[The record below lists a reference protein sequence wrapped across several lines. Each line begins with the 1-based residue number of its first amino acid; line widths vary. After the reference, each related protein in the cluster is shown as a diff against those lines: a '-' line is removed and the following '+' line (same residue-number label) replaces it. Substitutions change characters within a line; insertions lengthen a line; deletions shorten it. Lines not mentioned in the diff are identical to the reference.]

1 MLVLLVGAFT
11 PITTH
16 TEPRLNFNFKIP
28 NLDCV
33 AEAVYFEA
41 RGEPLE
47 GWAAV
52 SEVIHNRAVADG
64 IDYCQ
69 VINKSRTV
77 TTEEGTRTV
86 YQFSYH
92 MYPKVI
98 KNKEL
103 YNKIYRFVSLHLY
116 QVIAN
121 GDRVLDKNVKHY
133 DGKDRTP
140 YWAKSMTVDKTIG
153 GHTFYKEKLNG

>member
-1 MLVLLVGAFT
+1 MLMLLVGAFT
-11 PITTH
+11 PTTTH
-16 TEPRLNFNFKIP
+16 TEPVLPDIKIP
-28 NLDCV
+28 NIDCV

-52 SEVIHNRAVADG
+52 AEVVHNRAVAEG

-69 VINKSRTV
+69 VINKSKTI
-77 TTEEGTRTV
+77 TTEEGTHTV

-92 MYPKVI
+92 MYPKNI
-98 KNKEL
+98 KNKKL
-103 YNKIYRFVSLHLY
+103 YDQMHLY
-116 QVIAN
+116 KVIALN
-121 GDRVLDKNVKHY
+121 HRILDKNVKHY

-153 GHTFYKEKLNG
+153 GHTFYKEVAKNG